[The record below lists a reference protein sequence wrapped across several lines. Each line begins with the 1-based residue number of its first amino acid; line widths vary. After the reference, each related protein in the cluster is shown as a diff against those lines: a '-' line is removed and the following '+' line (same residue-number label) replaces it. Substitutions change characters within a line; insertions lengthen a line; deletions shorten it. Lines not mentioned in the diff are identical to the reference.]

1 MYFGGANQNPQIR
14 RLEKGAEIL
23 VATPGRLMDLEAQGF
38 LSLSAVQYLV
48 LDEADRLLDM
58 GFIGDIRKIAAMLP
72 ENRQTALF
80 SATMSK
86 EIRALSAFPLNQPQQ
101 VSVTPKQ
108 VAVAKITQHKL
119 AVPTAKK
126 QEALHQ
132 LLNRDAV
139 RKVIVFTRTKHASER
154 VTKKLLK
161 AGFSAS
167 AINGNKSQNART
179 RALERFKKG
188 SDWILWPP
196 TWPLGALIFAVL
208 VTSLTLSSRRN
219 RKTMCIASVVLRARA
234 KPVSLGR

>member
-1 MYFGGANQNPQIR
+1 
-14 RLEKGAEIL
+14 
-23 VATPGRLMDLEAQGF
+23 MDLEAQGF

-48 LDEADRLLDM
+48 WTKRS
-58 GFIGDIRKIAAMLP
+58 IARHGVYWRHP
-72 ENRQTALF
+72 ENRGHAPGEPSNGAFLRNHVKGD
-80 SATMSK
+80 S
-86 EIRALSAFPLNQPQQ
+86 ALSAFLLNQPQQ

-188 SDWILWPP
+188 SDWILVATDVAARGIDIRGISHVINFELPQEP
-196 TWPLGALIFAVL
+196 
-208 VTSLTLSSRRN
+208 
-219 RKTMCIASVVLRARA
+219 KTMCIASVERRERA
-234 KPVSLGR
+234 KPVSPGRWWTKQKRNA